1 MRITYFRFEITP
13 SIMNPNTRSLR
24 FEIERQGLP
33 SLGITQEI
41 LIDDAESLLH
51 LCFRRAENALKKEIN
66 RLKEIQNEPVRTR
79 HTENN
84 GLPQRNN
91 DPA

>member
-1 MRITYFRFEITP
+1 MRINYFRFEITP

-24 FEIERQGLP
+24 FDIERQGLP
-33 SLGITQEI
+33 SLHLTQEVP
-41 LIDDAESLLH
+41 IDDAESLLH

-79 HTENN
+79 RTEDN
-84 GLPQRNN
+84 GLSQRND
-91 DPA
+91 DPT